1 MDATANTKLCF
12 LNKKINDIDT
22 RTTAE
27 MLRMTELSSVAL
39 DFLGNSYYSTA
50 EASAMF
56 ATKPEL
62 AALSGSNASVS
73 TYTRA
78 EADEAFASK
87 AAVYS
92 KSEADARY
100 VSSDQAGD
108 FLTTT
113 ASGIVA
119 GADHV
124 SFSKSI
130 VPAGGAVVTL
140 GSSTAP
146 FQSAHCNALYVG
158 DSSLVSSSSGD
169 VLSVQPGKLMLGDT
183 LIESLPGGDVR
194 FTAGATVFTLSELAS
209 LLSSN
214 QQRLDAL

>member
-1 MDATANTKLCF
+1 MANTKLCF

-22 RTTAE
+22 RTTSE

-39 DFLGNSYYSTA
+39 DFLGKSYYSTA

-62 AALSGSNASVS
+62 AALSSGSSATAS

-119 GADHV
+119 GADHI

-130 VPAGGAVVTL
+130 VPAGGSAVTL

-169 VLSVQPGKLMLGDT
+169 VLSVQPGKLMLGET